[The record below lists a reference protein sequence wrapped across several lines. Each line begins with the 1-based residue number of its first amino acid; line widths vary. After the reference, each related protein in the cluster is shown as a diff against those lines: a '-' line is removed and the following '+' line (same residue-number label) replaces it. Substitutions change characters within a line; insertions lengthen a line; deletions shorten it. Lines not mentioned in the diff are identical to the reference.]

1 MFRLFGPASFIPVEK
16 IKECAYTCNI
26 SVNDKVIIA
35 VNPMRRV
42 FCNYNLYITIIS
54 GMICAICLFHMLI
67 TFHLY
72 LNIGKLKAN
81 MNYDTAHMC
90 GKCGANINVYATHM

>member
-1 MFRLFGPASFIPVEK
+1 
-16 IKECAYTCNI
+16 
-26 SVNDKVIIA
+26 
-35 VNPMRRV
+35 
-42 FCNYNLYITIIS
+42 
-54 GMICAICLFHMLI
+54 MICAIHLFHMPI

-90 GKCGANINVYATHM
+90 GKCGANINDYATHM

>member
-1 MFRLFGPASFIPVEK
+1 
-16 IKECAYTCNI
+16 
-26 SVNDKVIIA
+26 
-35 VNPMRRV
+35 
-42 FCNYNLYITIIS
+42 
-54 GMICAICLFHMLI
+54 MIYAIHLFHMPI

-90 GKCGANINVYATHM
+90 DKCGANINDYATHM